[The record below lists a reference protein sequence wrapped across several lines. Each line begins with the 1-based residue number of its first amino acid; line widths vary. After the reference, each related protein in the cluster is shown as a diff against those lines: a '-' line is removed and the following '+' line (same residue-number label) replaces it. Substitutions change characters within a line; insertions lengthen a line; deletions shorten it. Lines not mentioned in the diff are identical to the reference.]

1 MTHTTLNTFPALGIP
16 ADLSQGLHELGIIQP
31 TEIQAKAI
39 PFLLEDGGDLVAQA
53 QTGTG
58 KTAAFGLPLLM
69 KTNPKVREIQGLVI
83 APTRELAKQI
93 GKQLFRYTKF
103 ADHKIF
109 IEVLSGGD
117 NIDRQVIALQRPTHI
132 VVATPGR
139 LLDLIQRKALTLVSV
154 KHLVLDEAD
163 EMLSMGFKK
172 ELVRI
177 FALTRGRRSTWLFSA
192 TFPDAIQALVKDCM
206 SSKAHTLK
214 IDKGHVV
221 NRDIDHQFA
230 VCSRDEKTAF
240 IVEFLKRQ
248 KQDRGLIFCR
258 TKAGAIILG
267 KQLTKLGFPVEVL
280 QGDLTQKER
289 DTVMRS
295 FKKERVQFLIATD
308 VAARGIDVAD
318 LSFVVQHQLPE
329 QMEYYTHRSGRT
341 ARAGK
346 KGVSITLIEPRERA
360 KITRL
365 AKELGLSFSEA
376 R

>member
-206 SSKAHTLK
+206 TAKAHTLK